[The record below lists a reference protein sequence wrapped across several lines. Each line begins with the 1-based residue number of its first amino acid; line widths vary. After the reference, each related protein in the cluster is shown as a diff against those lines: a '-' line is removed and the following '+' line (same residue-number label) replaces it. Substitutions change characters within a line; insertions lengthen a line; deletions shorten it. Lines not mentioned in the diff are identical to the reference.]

1 MATGNFDI
9 IVQLHE
15 KALNKALAMVFYSGM
30 LKIEDTYEV
39 DGNLPANM
47 KPYTTFDYKVSL
59 DNEPFVDFRGEDEIF
74 LRFSASLDLTVL
86 SGIKLKFSI
95 GFYARSMVRFDLE
108 NQKMYFELYEAK
120 ITDIHINSKYHLS
133 HKFKTKLNFIIH
145 EIIDEYFKNEIK
157 ELEIP
162 IALDGLTLPYMP
174 VGEAYKLPVGKVAV
188 KILDNT
194 VMCAGISLF
203 HSNGS
208 MAGIINLTQGR
219 DCYIAIN
226 EDAILKTFDFW
237 WTNTTFDKKQTF
249 DLQTDIGFANPI
261 GDTVDGAIRI
271 ATLGFLQRET
281 DYENVELNYGGT
293 VTVNDMPELDF
304 KHDDLVEISDLN
316 FEADI
321 FADVFADVTRETD
334 IDTSSFIPDHWT
346 PWKDDI
352 TIKRIDENRKIL
364 GVKNTF
370 AIKVNTAQG
379 ALIINEDNNIAVKV
393 TEADFKIEFNKKGA
407 TFSDN
412 TWAKLM
418 LFLKDKILER
428 IPPIVVSPSLILAKK
443 NVYGFTL
450 GLSDTTL
457 NISDNVVEFA
467 TNVVVNELK
476 SQKVAVPVYIANKE
490 TKLVHRLGCHF
501 ISDIDMEDREGF
513 FVMYEALAEGY
524 KACKNCLKV
533 YKIK

>member
-9 IVQLHE
+9 LVQLHE

-39 DGNLPANM
+39 DSDLPANM
-47 KPYTTFDYKVSL
+47 KPYTTFDYEVSL

-74 LRFSASLDLTVL
+74 LRFSASLDLIVL

-95 GFYARSMVRFDLE
+95 GFYARSMVRFDLG

-120 ITDIHINSKYHLS
+120 ITDIRINSKYHLS
-133 HKFKTKLNFIIH
+133 HKFKTKLNFIIQ

-174 VGEAYKLPVGKVAV
+174 VGNAYKLPIGKVEV
-188 KILDNT
+188 KILDNN

-203 HSNGS
+203 HNNGS
-208 MAGIINLTQGR
+208 MAGISNLTQGK

-226 EDAILKTFDFW
+226 EDAVLKTFDFW
-237 WTNTTFDKKQTF
+237 WKNTTFDKKQTF
-249 DLQTDIGFANPI
+249 DLQADIGFANPI
-261 GDTVDGAIRI
+261 ADTVDGAIRI

-293 VTVNDMPELDF
+293 IILKEMPGLDF
-304 KHDDLVEISDLN
+304 KQNDLVEISDLI
-316 FEADI
+316 FVADV
-321 FADVFADVTRETD
+321 FADVYADVTRETD
-334 IDTSSFIPDHWT
+334 FDTSSFIPDNWT
-346 PWKDDI
+346 PWNDDI
-352 TIKRIDENRKIL
+352 TLKKIDENRKIL
-364 GVKNTF
+364 DVKNTF
-370 AIKVNTAQG
+370 ALHINEAQG
-379 ALIINEDNNIAVKV
+379 KLTINEDNNLAVKV

-418 LFLKDKILER
+418 VFLKGKILDK
-428 IPPIVVSPSLILAKK
+428 IPPIVISPSLILAKK
-443 NVYGFTL
+443 NIYGFTL
-450 GLSDTTL
+450 GLSDTSL
-457 NISDNVVEFA
+457 MISDKEVQFS
-467 TNVVVNELK
+467 TNVVVNELR
-476 SQKVAVPVYIANKE
+476 SQKVAVPIYIANKK
-490 TKLVHRLGCHF
+490 TNVVHTLGCSF
-501 ISDIDMEDREGF
+501 VVDIDIEDREGF

-524 KACKNCLKV
+524 KACKKCLIA
-533 YKIK
+533 YNIK

>member
-9 IVQLHE
+9 LVQLHE

-39 DGNLPANM
+39 ESNLPANM
-47 KPYTTFDYKVSL
+47 KPYTTFDYEVSL

-120 ITDIHINSKYHLS
+120 ITDISINSKYHLS

-174 VGEAYKLPVGKVAV
+174 EGDAFKLPIGKVDV
-188 KILDNT
+188 KILDNK

-203 HSNGS
+203 HNNGS
-208 MAGIINLTQGR
+208 MTGINNLTQGK

-249 DLQTDIGFANPI
+249 DLQVDIGFANPI
-261 GDTVDGAIRI
+261 GDGVDGAIRI

-293 VTVNDMPELDF
+293 VAIQEMPGLDF
-304 KHDDLVEISDLN
+304 RQDQLVEISDLN
-316 FEADI
+316 FEADV
-321 FADVFADVTRETD
+321 FADIYADVTRVTD
-334 IDTSSFIPDHWT
+334 FDTSSFIPDHWT

-352 TIKRIDENRKIL
+352 TIKKIDENRKIL
-364 GVKNTF
+364 GLKNTF
-370 AIKVNTAQG
+370 ALNVNKAHG
-379 ALIINEDNNIAVKV
+379 ELIINEDNNLAVKV

-412 TWAKLM
+412 TWAKFM
-418 LFLKDKILER
+418 VFLKDKILEK
-428 IPPIVVSPSLILAKK
+428 IPPIVISPSLILAKK
-443 NVYGFTL
+443 NIYGFTL
-450 GLSDTTL
+450 GLSDSSLT
-457 NISDNVVEFA
+457 ISDKEVEFS
-467 TNVVVNELK
+467 TNVIVNELK
-476 SQKVAVPVYIANKE
+476 SQKVAVPIYIANKE
-490 TKLVHRLGCHF
+490 TKLVHMLGCHF

-524 KACKNCLKV
+524 KACKNCLKA